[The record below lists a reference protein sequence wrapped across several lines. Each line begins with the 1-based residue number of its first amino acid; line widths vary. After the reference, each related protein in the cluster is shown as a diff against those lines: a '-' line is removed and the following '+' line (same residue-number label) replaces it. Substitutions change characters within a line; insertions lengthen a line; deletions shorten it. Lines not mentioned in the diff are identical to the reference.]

1 MLSDSND
8 VSLYYLF
15 ARYWKLSLFIIAACI
30 VLAEVCTR
38 LMPRRYEAEMK
49 FLVNNVRPDLVIT
62 PEKAQPYMPVGQV
75 TEAEVN
81 SEIELLK
88 SRDLFDKIV
97 RQAHLYEARG
107 KKSKRESQL
116 AISRAL
122 LKLHSNIAISVLRKT
137 NIIDVIYR
145 SSDPD
150 LAVTVLNELGDLY
163 LSAHLAAHSPP
174 GTYKFFTEQVDRY
187 AQQLTR
193 ARTALSDFHR
203 RKQIFSMQQQQA
215 AAVGQLEGVEA
226 QLNTISADIREQQ
239 ARLNES
245 QIQMDDTPDRIT
257 TQMRSVPRQASI
269 EHLESLLADLRN
281 RRLDLLMKFRPGD
294 RFLATIDQQIS
305 STEAELAEVQAATE
319 MEKTTDVNVVH
330 QSLKDQIVR
339 AVVNVK
345 ALQTRREELQKIRNG
360 YVTQLDTMDS
370 NFATL
375 ENLEQ
380 YEKEALD
387 NYTVYARRLD
397 EARLSNSLD
406 QQKFSNVVMIE
417 KPVPSPIPVSPN
429 RNLNLAVGALLGL
442 VLSTCIALIRGSR
455 SDPSNYSARPGRPL
469 NFFDGPAYQPN
480 VSGD

>member
-1 MLSDSND
+1 MLSESND

-15 ARYWKLSLFIIAACI
+15 ARYWKLSLFIIAASI
-30 VLAEVCTR
+30 VLAEVCTK

-88 SRDLFDKIV
+88 SRDLFDDIV
-97 RQAHLYEARG
+97 RQTHLYGTKG
-107 KKSKRESQL
+107 KKTGRPYEL
-116 AISRAL
+116 AASRAL
-122 LKLHSNIAISVLRKT
+122 ITLQKNISISVLRKT
-137 NIIDVIYR
+137 NIIDVVYR
-145 SSDPD
+145 TSDPD
-150 LAVTVLNELGDLY
+150 LAVTVLNKLGDLY
-163 LSAHLAAHSPP
+163 LSAHLAAHSSP
-174 GTYKFFTEQVDRY
+174 GTYKFFTEQVERY
-187 AQQLTR
+187 AQQLTK
-193 ARTALSDFHR
+193 ARSALSDFHR
-203 RKQIFSMQQQQA
+203 KKQIFSMQEQQA
-215 AAVGQLEGVEA
+215 ATVGQLENIEA

-239 ARLNES
+239 TRLGES
-245 QIQMDDTPDRIT
+245 QVQISETPDRIT

-269 EHLESLLADLRN
+269 DHLQSLLADLRN
-281 RRLDLLMKFRPGD
+281 RRIDLLMKFRPDD
-294 RFLATIDQQIS
+294 RFLVTVDQQIS
-305 STEAELAEVQAATE
+305 STEAQLADVRAGKEIEQ
-319 MEKTTDVNVVH
+319 TTDVNTLH
-330 QSLKDQIVR
+330 QTLKDQIVK
-339 AVVNVK
+339 VVVTLK
-345 ALQTRREELQKIRNG
+345 ALQTRREELFKIRNG
-360 YVTQLDTMDS
+360 YIARLDTMDS

-429 RNLNLAVGALLGL
+429 RNLNLAVGALVG
-442 VLSTCIALIRGSR
+442 VLLSACIALVRGSR
-455 SDPSNYSARPGRPL
+455 SDPSDYSTRPGRPL

-480 VSGD
+480 ASGD

>member
-1 MLSDSND
+1 
-8 VSLYYLF
+8 
-15 ARYWKLSLFIIAACI
+15 
-30 VLAEVCTR
+30 
-38 LMPRRYEAEMK
+38 MK

-88 SRDLFDKIV
+88 SRDLFEKIV
-97 RQAHLYEARG
+97 RQSHLYEAKRKQSG
-107 KKSKRESQL
+107 RESQL

-122 LKLHSNIAISVLRKT
+122 VKLDSSISISVLRKT
-137 NIIDVIYR
+137 NIIDVVYR

-193 ARTALSDFHR
+193 ARTALSEFHR
-203 RKQIFSMQQQQA
+203 KKQIFSMQQQQA
-215 AAVGQLEGVEA
+215 AAVGQLENVEA

-239 ARLNES
+239 TRLSES
-245 QIQMDDTPDRIT
+245 QVQMADTPARIT
-257 TQMRSVPRQASI
+257 TQIRSVPRQASI

-281 RRLDLLMKFRPGD
+281 KRIDLLMKFRSDD
-294 RFLATIDQQIS
+294 RFLVTIDQQITR
-305 STEAELAEVQAATE
+305 TEAELAEVQAGAE
-319 MEKTTDVNVVH
+319 MEKTTDLNTVH

-339 AVVNVK
+339 AMITAK
-345 ALQTRREELQKIRNG
+345 AMETRRAELLKIRNG
-360 YVTQLDTMDS
+360 YIAQLDTMDS

-442 VLSTCIALIRGSR
+442 LLSACIALIRGAR
-455 SDPSNYSARPGRPL
+455 PDPSDYSVRPGRPL